1 MARAGVRGY
10 SEEPALQARVARAA
24 ARQSV
29 LVDKLLREKESY
41 PAFLVHD

>member
-1 MARAGVRGY
+1 MARAGVRVY
-10 SEEPALQARVARAA
+10 SEEPALQARVA